1 MNNYNDL
8 RLKKPVK
15 YGKITLIPSRIKGE
29 YHMFTGLKN
38 QLELSDSLITNIL
51 PKDNELVKLKKILNW
66 EGINLIYKSCFN
78 STTGN
83 KTKTTDIALGLLLL
97 KHLYKKSDRAL
108 INELHLNNSY
118 MYFCSLSYD
127 AVAEA
132 NRQGIKLI
140 DHSTIVKIRKRLGAE
155 KIEKILTLF
164 TSELVK
170 NKIIDGKYLFTD
182 TTALEK
188 NIIYPT
194 DVSLLSRVIRETDY
208 IIQNV
213 IRKKNTVISSAARKA
228 KTLSKIYYSSSK
240 KTKDLLNKTSKSL
253 ARIAKAQLI
262 VAGVAANNMAGSIS
276 SVNIKRYKKLKEV
289 GRKIVRQ
296 AENRIK
302 GVKVRGRI
310 LSYHEEHAKALPKGK
325 VGKLCEFGTKL
336 SLSMSA
342 NGYITDHKLYDSN
355 IADVLTLK
363 EAVSIHSKTFG
374 KQFLGAAADRAYY
387 DENLNNTLEKKHK
400 ISLAIPHKKNRS
412 ALMGIDKDKL
422 YNKRAAIEAK
432 ISEGKRMYGL
442 NKSYY
447 KGYDGDKMWAALG
460 VMALNIRKLIR
471 DINKNPELILRFA
484 G

>member
-8 RLKKPVK
+8 ILKKPVK
-15 YGKITLIPSRIKGE
+15 YGKITLILTNTKGD
-29 YHMFTGLKN
+29 YHMFTGLKY

-66 EGINLIYKSCFN
+66 EGINNIYKSCFN
-78 STTGN
+78 SGTGN
-83 KTKTTDIALGLLLL
+83 KTKTTDIALGLILL

-108 INELHLNNSY
+108 VNELHLNNSY

-127 AVAEA
+127 EVAEA
-132 NRQGIKLI
+132 NRLGAALI
-140 DHSTIVKIRKRLGAE
+140 DHSTIVKIRKRLGAD
-155 KIEKILTLF
+155 KISAILSLF

-182 TTALEK
+182 TTSLEK

-194 DVSLLSRVIRETDY
+194 DVSLLSRVIKEADY

-213 IRKKNTVISSAARKA
+213 KLKKNVIISKAARKA

-240 KTKDLLNKTSKSL
+240 KTKDLLNKTAKSL
-253 ARIAKAQLI
+253 TRIAKAQLTI
-262 VAGVAANNMAGSIS
+262 AGVAANNMAGSIS
-276 SVNIKRYKKLKEV
+276 EVNIKRYKKLKEV

-296 AENRIK
+296 AEKRVK
-302 GVKVRGRI
+302 GIKVRGRI
-310 LSYHEEHAKALPKGK
+310 LSYHEEHASALPKGK
-325 VGKLCEFGTKL
+325 VGKPCEFGTKL
-336 SLSMSA
+336 ALSMSA
-342 NGYITDHKLYDSN
+342 NGYITGHKLYDSN
-355 IADVLTLK
+355 IADILTLK
-363 EAVSIHSKTFG
+363 EAVDKHSKTFG
-374 KQFLGAAADRAYY
+374 DTFIGAAADRAYY
-387 DENLNNTLEKKHK
+387 DEYFNTTLEKKHK
-400 ISLAIPHKKNRS
+400 IALAIPHKKNRS
-412 ALMGIDKDKL
+412 ALMTKDKDEL

-460 VMALNIRKLIR
+460 VMALNIRKLLR

>member
-1 MNNYNDL
+1 MNIYNIL
-8 RLKKPVK
+8 ILKKPVK
-15 YGKITLIPSRIKGE
+15 YGKITLSQSRIKGE

-38 QLELSDSLITNIL
+38 QLELSDSLITDIL

-66 EGINLIYKSCFN
+66 EGINNIYKSCFN

-83 KTKTTDIALGLLLL
+83 KAKTTDIALGLILL
-97 KHLYKKSDRAL
+97 KHLYKKSDRNL

-127 AVAEA
+127 VVAEA

-140 DHSTIVKIRKRLGAE
+140 DHSTIVKIRKRLGPD
-155 KIEKILTLF
+155 KISEILSLF

-170 NKIIDGKYLFTD
+170 NRIIDGKYLFTD
-182 TTALEK
+182 TTSLEK

-194 DVSLLSRVIRETDY
+194 DVSLLSRVIKEADY

-213 IRKKNTVISSAARKA
+213 KLKKNVIISSAAKKA

-240 KTKDLLNKTSKSL
+240 KTKDLLNKTATSL
-253 ARIAKAQLI
+253 ARIAKAQLA
-262 VAGVAANNMAGSIS
+262 VAGVAANIAGSIS
-276 SVNIKRYKKLKEV
+276 EANIKRYKKLKEV
-289 GRKIVRQ
+289 GIKIVRQ

-302 GVKVRGRI
+302 GIKIRSRI
-310 LSYHEEHAKALPKGK
+310 LSYHEEHTSALPKGK
-325 VGKLCEFGTKL
+325 VGKPCEFGTKL

-342 NGYITDHKLYDSN
+342 NGYITGHKLYDSN
-355 IADVLTLK
+355 IADILTLK
-363 EAVSIHSKTFG
+363 EAVGIHSKTFG

-387 DENLNNTLEKKHK
+387 DEDLNNTLEKKHK
-400 ISLAIPHKKNRS
+400 IALAIPHKKNRNT
-412 ALMGIDKDKL
+412 LMGEDKDKL

-442 NKSYY
+442 DKSYY
-447 KGYDGDKMWAALG
+447 KGYDGDKMWACLG
-460 VMALNIRKLIR
+460 IMALNIRKLIR
-471 DINKNPELILRFA
+471 DINKNPKLMLRFA